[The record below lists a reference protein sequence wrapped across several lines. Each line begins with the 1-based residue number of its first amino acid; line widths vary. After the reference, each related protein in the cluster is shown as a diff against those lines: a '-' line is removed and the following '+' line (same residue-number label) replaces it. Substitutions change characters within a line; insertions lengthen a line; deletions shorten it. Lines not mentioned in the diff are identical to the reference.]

1 MKLMD
6 TFFTNYLYR
15 KYQEV
20 QANKKKEETFEDSA
34 ATSTAS
40 YLVSSAVSILF
51 GIFAVYLSWS
61 CNTEAGINIGLKI
74 VYAFFAFIFGGIY
87 ILFYLLF
94 RAGRCAPQ
102 QIVVY
107 TQGPA
112 PQGAPVLAPQQ
123 QGGRRIKSSKH

>member
-1 MKLMD
+1 MD
-6 TFFTNYLYR
+6 TFFSNYLYR

-34 ATSTAS
+34 TTTTTAS
-40 YLVSSAVSILF
+40 YLVSSAVSVLF

-61 CNTEAGINIGLKI
+61 CNTEAGINVGLKI

-87 ILFYLLF
+87 LLFYLLF

-102 QIVVY
+102 QVVVY
-107 TQGPA
+107 AQGPA
-112 PQGAPVLAPQQ
+112 PQGAPIVAAPQQ
-123 QGGRRIKSSKH
+123 QGGRRIKYSKH